1 MQNGNF
7 ISGVCMVHIIQGV
20 ENHYISAD
28 LHQVFDT
35 CPLMDEVSQL
45 SSWFTIKVT
54 LKFFCYKYSTHNDK
68 LYFSFMND
76 SHHHQPFLIQHLKPL
91 PPRQGPITNIKEI
104 SKTSD
109 NQNLEVDRMIQLFEV
124 IETSSSSCKSQAP
137 WVSNKLTYT

>member
-7 ISGVCMVHIIQGV
+7 VSGVCMVHIIQGI

-35 CPLMDEVSQL
+35 CPPMDEVSQL

-91 PPRQGPITNIKEI
+91 PPRQGPIINIKR
-104 SKTSD
+104 SVKH
-109 NQNLEVDRMIQLFEV
+109 LLFKV
-124 IETSSSSCKSQAP
+124 IESSSRSCKSQAP
-137 WVSNKLTYT
+137 RASKKLTYT